1 MILIRMDVLLVDHN
15 NMLRDGNPDPEL
27 LREDKYHLSNN
38 CISQLSANL
47 KRAIHSV
54 LNIPLPTNR
63 GRSLSRNRR
72 GCGRG
77 RGRHNY
83 N

>member
-1 MILIRMDVLLVDHN
+1 
-15 NMLRDGNPDPEL
+15 MLRDGNPDTEL

-38 CISQLSANL
+38 GISQLSANL
-47 KRAIHSV
+47 KRAIHFV

-72 GCGRG
+72 GVAVVEADIIITSSYYRRCIQLI
-77 RGRHNY
+77 Y
-83 N
+83 Y